1 MTKRRRPLIFLLHEG
16 KLFTFFEKLSIS
28 KRQRFIIAVIILSL
42 GLFASQHLL
51 GKSGVFV
58 TLFLSFLSAFLFFI
72 ANYQDIKQNFSP
84 FLFILPFF
92 YSLAF
97 GLFYFLVPA
106 RFLSRLLMTTLYAGG
121 LYSLFLS
128 ENIFTVASVRTIA
141 LLSSAKTVS
150 FIITLVSY
158 FFLTN
163 VVFSFDLP
171 ALPKV
176 LFIFVYTFFLTA
188 QSIWSY
194 RLEKFLSLHYLWVL
208 AISVCFLEVATILW
222 FWPIDP
228 TFIALFLTGLFYT
241 MIGLSHVWF
250 DKRLFRGVLWE
261 YIWVAVIVFCILF
274 LFTSWKA

>member
-1 MTKRRRPLIFLLHEG
+1 MIRRKRPLIFLLQEG
-16 KLFTFFEKLSIS
+16 KLFKWQMGFSIS
-28 KRQRFIIAVIILSL
+28 KRQRFIIAVVILSL
-42 GLFASQHLL
+42 GLFISQHLL

-58 TLFLSFLSAFLFFI
+58 TLFLSFLSTFLFFL
-72 ANYQDIKQNFSP
+72 ANYQDMKQNFSP
-84 FLFILPFF
+84 FLLVLPFF
-92 YSLAF
+92 YSLSF

-128 ENIFTVASVRTIA
+128 ENIFTVASARTIA
-141 LLSSAKTVS
+141 LLSSARTVS

-163 VVFSFDLP
+163 VVFSLDLSIV
-171 ALPKV
+171 PKV
-176 LFIFVYTFFLTA
+176 SFVFVYTFFLAA

-194 RLEKFLSLHYLWVL
+194 RLEKFLFLHYMWVI
-208 AISVCFLEVATILW
+208 AISFCFLEVAAILW
-222 FWPIDP
+222 FWPADP

-241 MIGLSHVWF
+241 LVGTSHVWF